1 MDCDVSELFT
11 RQCAFTLSPPVPV
24 SLSCYFHGLQW
35 TTLRL
40 LQTPIPKSKKP
51 LPILCTSLSTVA
63 ALSPSRPSQCN
74 QKPQSLHALQSPSH
88 PSLGHPLALKSEA
101 PSARARACT
110 HTRTHARTHTRTHA
124 HTHVRTH
131 ARTHARTY
139 ARMHARTH
147 AHNTD
152 CAFTHRA
159 AQDSLR

>member
-51 LPILCTSLSTVA
+51 LPIFCTSLSTVA
-63 ALSPSRPSQCN
+63 ALSPSRPSRCN

-101 PSARARACT
+101 PSARVRACT
-110 HTRTHARTHTRTHA
+110 HTHTRTCTRTHTHARTR
-124 HTHVRTH
+124 THVRLLTELR
-131 ARTHARTY
+131 RTHSADADGNWRDDQWEE
-139 ARMHARTH
+139 
-147 AHNTD
+147 NW
-152 CAFTHRA
+152 
-159 AQDSLR
+159 